1 MPELPE
7 VELISRSLDAL
18 LRGRQIVSAE
28 LLRPRLAPHTEP
40 SVFSRR
46 LRNREINFITR
57 RGKHILFDLSGGV
70 TLVVHLRMSGRFSI
84 LPDERENPKF
94 THAVFDLADGGRLV
108 FDDQRHFGFMRVL
121 DTEALAECRELKK
134 LAPEPFS
141 DEFSTEHFR
150 SVLRGSKRSVKEVL
164 LDQTRVTG
172 VGNIYASEALYAAG
186 VYPALRA
193 DSLSR
198 PKSGRLHESIRAV
211 LSEAIDFGAKLP
223 VDPENLEG
231 NYFSSGGE
239 PTWMVYDRENQ
250 PCRACATP
258 ITRLKQAGRS
268 TYYCR
273 KCQRR

>member
-7 VELISRSLDAL
+7 VELISRSLNTL
-18 LRGRQIVSAE
+18 LRGRLIVSAK

-40 SVFSRR
+40 SVFSKR
-46 LRNREINFITR
+46 LQNRQINFITR
-57 RGKHILFDLSGGV
+57 RGKHILFNLTGGV
-70 TLVVHLRMSGRFSI
+70 TLIVHLRMSGRFSI
-84 LPDERENPKF
+84 LPDERESPKF

-108 FDDQRHFGFMRVL
+108 FDDQRHFGFMRDL

-150 SVLRGSKRSVKEVL
+150 SVLRRSKRSVKEVL

-250 PCRACATP
+250 PCRACAEP
-258 ITRLKQAGRS
+258 IARLKQAGRS